1 MKKLLLI
8 YFLTMKFNMKF
19 ILPNEKVFL
28 DINKR
33 IKNKKLFYNLGYCIY
48 SDIVFNVSNYFSKSY
63 YNK

>member
-1 MKKLLLI
+1 
-8 YFLTMKFNMKF
+8 MKFNMKF